1 MLSSYSTAA
10 MKKWIAIWMLGGLLL
25 CNIAQAQEE
34 FVEPPARLLTQFPFQ
49 VLTGGVIILRAQF
62 ADFPDTLNFIL
73 DTGSGGISLDSLT
86 AVYFNLH
93 PVPSD
98 KTIRGIAGIR
108 KVSFVMDQKLT
119 LPGLLVQH
127 LNFHIND
134 YGILTSVYGERIDGI
149 IGFSFLSRYIVWLD
163 YDNYQMYVYSQGTMK
178 LPRGGYLLRPVI
190 NMLPVQPL
198 RVRDNTTV
206 STRFLYDMGAGLNMM
221 LSKDF
226 VEDSSF
232 LSPRKKIFNK
242 EAEGLGGK
250 IDISMM
256 VIKELKLGPYKFR
269 RIPAYLFDDV
279 NNITNYP
286 YLGGILGN
294 DILRRFNVILN
305 YERRSFYL
313 MPNSHFNESFDY
325 SYTGLELYWLGGLIV
340 VGDVAKDSP
349 AEKAGLKEGD
359 IVLGVNKDFTQNF
372 GAYKTAM
379 QATGEKIKITI
390 RRDTDILQYEF
401 KVKSIL

>member
-1 MLSSYSTAA
+1 
-10 MKKWIAIWMLGGLLL
+10 MKKVLTIWAMACILV
-25 CNIAQAQEE
+25 CNSLHAQEE
-34 FVEPPARLLTQFPFQ
+34 FVEPPANLLTKFPFQ

-108 KVSFVMDQKLT
+108 QVSFVMDQKLK

-149 IGFSFLSRYIVWLD
+149 IGFSFLSRYIVRLD

-178 LPRGGYLLRPVI
+178 LPKGGYLFRPLI
-190 NMLPVQPL
+190 NMLPVQSL
-198 RVRDNTTV
+198 RVRDNATI

-232 LSPRKKIFNK
+232 
-242 EAEGLGGK
+242 
-250 IDISMM
+250 IS
-256 VIKELKLGPYKFR
+256 
-269 RIPAYLFDDV
+269 
-279 NNITNYP
+279 
-286 YLGGILGN
+286 
-294 DILRRFNVILN
+294 
-305 YERRSFYL
+305 S
-313 MPNSHFNESFDY
+313 
-325 SYTGLELYWLGGLIV
+325 
-340 VGDVAKDSP
+340 
-349 AEKAGLKEGD
+349 
-359 IVLGVNKDFTQNF
+359 
-372 GAYKTAM
+372 
-379 QATGEKIKITI
+379 
-390 RRDTDILQYEF
+390 
-401 KVKSIL
+401 